1 MKTSDLQNE
10 RVTPRL
16 SESLKRIQELSG
28 GSSDLLVNKIEICGI
43 KAALICCEGM
53 ISTATITELILL
65 PLTSMTLENPSPA
78 ALFGKIENK
87 MLLSIDRTD
96 TANYGDFFRLLNSG
110 FAMLAADGMDRIL
123 AFGVQGYDKRG
134 VDEPSGENNIT
145 GAHEGFVEVVRTNM
159 SLIRRRM
166 KNPTLVQKLFVIGD
180 KSQTDICISYLR
192 DRVPENLVER
202 VMDALKKTDLET
214 VLSKGY
220 VQPFVESRRKLIFE
234 SVGSTERPDVLCSK
248 LLEGRI
254 SLLID
259 GTPFALYIPKLFSD
273 SFQTLD
279 DYSAKPYFATFIRWL
294 KYAAFLI
301 AILLPSVYTAIAM
314 HHPELLNNTLLM
326 ILADSEKNAPFPV
339 AAESVG
345 VLLMYEIIKEAGLR
359 LPKAV
364 GGAVSIVAG
373 LIIGDAAVNSGL
385 ISTPLLTVAA
395 VSVISSFVIPDLSQ
409 CITVLRI
416 LFIICGS
423 LWGLYGISLLGAA
436 VLANA
441 CATSDYGYPYTSPIA
456 PFKLSAM
463 RDVAYRQGFR
473 KMQNNN
479 FTVEELYE

>member
-1 MKTSDLQNE
+1 
-10 RVTPRL
+10 
-16 SESLKRIQELSG
+16 
-28 GSSDLLVNKIEICGI
+28 
-43 KAALICCEGM
+43 
-53 ISTATITELILL
+53 
-65 PLTSMTLENPSPA
+65 
-78 ALFGKIENK
+78 
-87 MLLSIDRTD
+87 
-96 TANYGDFFRLLNSG
+96 
-110 FAMLAADGMDRIL
+110 
-123 AFGVQGYDKRG
+123 
-134 VDEPSGENNIT
+134 
-145 GAHEGFVEVVRTNM
+145 
-159 SLIRRRM
+159 
-166 KNPTLVQKLFVIGD
+166 
-180 KSQTDICISYLR
+180 
-192 DRVPENLVER
+192 
-202 VMDALKKTDLET
+202 
-214 VLSKGY
+214 
-220 VQPFVESRRKLIFE
+220 
-234 SVGSTERPDVLCSK
+234 
-248 LLEGRI
+248 
-254 SLLID
+254 
-259 GTPFALYIPKLFSD
+259 
-273 SFQTLD
+273 
-279 DYSAKPYFATFIRWL
+279 
-294 KYAAFLI
+294 
-301 AILLPSVYTAIAM
+301 M